1 MLKLKFQYFG
11 HLIWRADSF
20 EKTLMLRKVEDKRRR
35 GWQGTGWLDGI
46 TDSMD
51 MSLNKLW
58 EMGRT
63 GKSDTLQSMGLQ
75 RLGHDCVT
83 EYQHQ
88 CLINKD
94 ANILNKIHLLAN
106 QIQQYFKG
114 SYSMFKWDLSQECKG
129 ISISPVKQW
138 NTPH

>member
-1 MLKLKFQYFG
+1 
-11 HLIWRADSF
+11 
-20 EKTLMLRKVEDKRRR
+20 
-35 GWQGTGWLDGI
+35 
-46 TDSMD
+46 MD

-114 SYSMFKWDLSQECKG
+114 SYSMFK
-129 ISISPVKQW
+129 
-138 NTPH
+138 